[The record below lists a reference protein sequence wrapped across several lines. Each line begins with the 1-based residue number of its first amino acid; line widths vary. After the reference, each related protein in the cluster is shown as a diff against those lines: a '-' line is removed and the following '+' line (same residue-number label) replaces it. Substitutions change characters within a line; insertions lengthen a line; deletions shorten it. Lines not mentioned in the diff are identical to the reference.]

1 MKRQLA
7 ILLILFFVVDN
18 SAQWANAKII
28 PGTSCVKAG
37 ATSKSDGMI
46 YTCIKSGKKFIWSK
60 GKKIVKPTPT
70 LSTKPTPQ
78 PNPIR
83 TTIVFPPKSSASAIT
98 QPPLSMVG
106 INNQHERF
114 SGGMDPNYVTLGPK
128 TGTHPEM
135 GAYDSKNGVNF
146 EIGDGL
152 PILAPIDARFIG
164 FNNRNADYRAADDLG
179 PLRQPFDDLALCFE
193 STHSDWP
200 GLIFCFYHLKNS
212 PLLLGINKSPLC
224 SNAREWP
231 GPLRAEGWQFFTD
244 NDGYKFG
251 DSTSTSCQALLGQ
264 LVKRGDVI
272 AYSGIV
278 GTHSQAPITM
288 KVPDESVNPT
298 IKKGDK
304 NLHWVQGDAFFYWK
318 CFSKDAVFEKGVL
331 AYPWE
336 CGGYQAPRGQQLISF
351 KYPKP

>member
-7 ILLILFFVVDN
+7 ILLSLIFAFAFPTT
-18 SAQWANAKII
+18 SAMAKII
-28 PGTSCVKAG
+28 PGTLCPKAG
-37 ATSKSDGMI
+37 VTSKSAGMI
-46 YTCIKSGKKFIWSK
+46 FTCIKSGKKLIWST
-60 GKKIVKPTPT
+60 GKKIANPTPT
-70 LSTKPTPQ
+70 QSIKPS
-78 PNPIR
+78 PIR
-83 TTIVFPPKSSASAIT
+83 TTTIFPPVSSASAIT

-106 INNQHERF
+106 INNQHAQF

-135 GAYDSKNGVNF
+135 GSYEGKNGVNF

-164 FNNRNADYRAADDLG
+164 FNNRNSDYRAADDLG

-193 STHSDWP
+193 STHPHWP

-224 SNAREWP
+224 SNAKEWP
-231 GPLRAEGWQFFTD
+231 GPLRAQGWQFFTTNDD
-244 NDGYKFG
+244 NKIG
-251 DSTSTSCQALLGQ
+251 DATSASCQALLDRT
-264 LVKRGDVI
+264 VKRGDVI
-272 AYSGIV
+272 AYSGTV

-288 KVPDESVNPT
+288 KVPHKSVNPT
-298 IKKGDK
+298 IKNGDK

-318 CFSKDAVFEKGVL
+318 CFSKDGVFEKGVL

-336 CGGYQAPRGQQLISF
+336 CGGYQAPIEQRSISY
-351 KYPKP
+351 KYSKP